1 MTQIDLRWVAE
12 SIENPPPEPP
22 ELIKG
27 MVRAGELCVV
37 GAPRAVGK
45 SWFMAN
51 LAVLLGRGEGLLM
64 GNLPVLRSVPV
75 LYCNGELDPWASARR
90 WRMLVGSEVPRH
102 IAESFDPWRLR
113 VRRMRSTTQ
122 SEAGALS
129 EEWLEGVLDPGIGW
143 VIEVHGFLVLI
154 IDPWASFYGGD
165 ENSNDQTEA
174 ALGTL
179 RALALQ
185 YGVAIVI
192 VHHLSKSTDTRDPE
206 DLWRGA
212 SRLADWASTR
222 VTLLPHF
229 TEKGATDAG
238 LSSVEARRYVDVRF
252 LRRHEPTEP
261 FSAVLGHDGWWRS
274 WHPEAIRP
282 VGRMSP
288 SDVAEECRRGGG
300 RWGSVVEARASLG
313 FSKETTAVLLR
324 EAVEAG
330 LLIQEAGRGAAKA
343 YRLAD
348 QDTEIAQEYLLD
360 FEAERKRRGS
370 T

>member
-1 MTQIDLRWVAE
+1 
-12 SIENPPPEPP
+12 
-22 ELIKG
+22 
-27 MVRAGELCVV
+27 
-37 GAPRAVGK
+37 
-45 SWFMAN
+45 MAN
-51 LAVLLGRGEGLLM
+51 LALLLSWGAGLLM
-64 GNLPVLRSVPV
+64 GILPIRTPAKV

-90 WRMLVGSEVPRH
+90 YGLLVGDKQPGP
-102 IAESFDPWRLR
+102 IAETFEPWRLQ

-122 SEAGALS
+122 SETGAVS
-129 EEWLEGVLDPGIGW
+129 EEWFEGVLDLR
-143 VIEVHGFLVLI
+143 IEAAVRDHGFGVLI

-165 ENSNDQTEA
+165 ENSNDQSEA

-185 YGVAIVI
+185 YGIAIVI
-192 VHHLSKSTDTRDPE
+192 VHHLSKATDTRDPE

-229 TEKGATDAG
+229 TEKGATEAG
-238 LSSVEARRYVDVRF
+238 LSPVEARRYVDVRF

-274 WHPEAIRP
+274 WQPEEVRP

-288 SDVAEECRRGGG
+288 SDVAEACRRGGG
-300 RWGSVVEARASLG
+300 RWRSVGEARASLG
-313 FSKETTAVLLR
+313 VSKETTAALLR
-324 EAVEAG
+324 KAVDAG
-330 LLIQEAGRGAAKA
+330 LLIPEAGTGTAKA
-343 YRLAD
+343 YRLSDRDA
-348 QDTEIAQEYLLD
+348 EIAQEQLLD